1 MGCSIPQSLPR
12 YPVGLFR
19 GRILVIRSD
28 KEAVLMFDLDRFKAE
43 CSAAVTEQ
51 AALQAVREAV
61 ARAVEDPKTVLK
73 ALGDPA
79 RSEVKTLHRSPGLTI
94 LNVIWGPRM
103 TVMPHNHEMWA
114 VIGIY
119 TGREDNILWRR
130 LPADSNG
137 RIEAA
142 GAKALSEREALPLGH
157 DIIHSVTNPIGRLTG
172 AIHVYGGDFFAVPR
186 KEWDPER
193 LTEQP
198 YDVQKTLQMFEES
211 NRLYAAR

>member
-1 MGCSIPQSLPR
+1 
-12 YPVGLFR
+12 
-19 GRILVIRSD
+19 
-28 KEAVLMFDLDRFKAE
+28 MFDLDRFKAE
-43 CSAAVTEQ
+43 CSAAV
-51 AALQAVREAV
+51 ADRGALLAVREVV
-61 ARAVEDPKTVLK
+61 ARAVQDPTGVLG
-73 ALGDPA
+73 ALGDPT
-79 RSEVKTLHRSPGLTI
+79 RSEVQTLHRSSDLTI

-130 LPADSNG
+130 LAADPSG

-142 GAKALSEREALPLGH
+142 GAKALSAREAFPLGH

-172 AIHVYGGDFFAVPR
+172 ALHVYGGDFFGVPR

-193 LTEQP
+193 LIEQP

-211 NRLYAAR
+211 NRLNVPRP

>member
-1 MGCSIPQSLPR
+1 M
-12 YPVGLFR
+12 
-19 GRILVIRSD
+19 RSQ
-28 KEAVLMFDLDRFKAE
+28 KEVMLMFDLDRFKAD
-43 CSAAVTEQ
+43 CSAAATER
-51 AALQAVREAV
+51 AALQAIREIV
-61 ARAVEDPKTVLK
+61 ARAVEVPTAVLK
-73 ALGDPA
+73 ALGEPA
-79 RSEVKTLHRSPGLTI
+79 RSEVQTLHSSADLTI

-130 LPADSNG
+130 LPGEANS

-142 GAKALSEREALPLGH
+142 GAKALSERDALPLGH

-172 AIHVYGGDFFAVPR
+172 AIHVYGGNFFGVPR

-193 LTEQP
+193 LVEQP
-198 YDVQKTLQMFEES
+198 YDLQKTLQLFEES
-211 NRLYAAR
+211 NRLYAARS